1 MSKPLVLSICT
12 GMGLLDRAFMDAG
25 FEVVPGCEIDASKRA
40 MYAELC
46 GGAPLVHDLAD
57 LPAAVAG
64 QRFAGI
70 IGGPSCQAHSK
81 LKSIKKPKFPD
92 TFTHN

>member
-25 FEVVPGCEIDASKRA
+25 FEVVPGCEIDGSKRA
-40 MYAELC
+40 MYAKLC
-46 GGAPLVHDLAD
+46 GGVPLVHDLAD

-64 QRFAGI
+64 QQVV
-70 IGGPSCQAHSK
+70 SCCATVRTSSLRQRWQRS
-81 LKSIKKPKFPD
+81 SSS
-92 TFTHN
+92 